1 MLFVDLHF
9 SLRGINPNSNHS
21 EQQNV
26 QKQKQI
32 LNGHKIRQ
40 LNLIS
45 QFSVILQMHHL
56 ILDQFLFHLTIL
68 LIIFIKSVNYLN

>member
-9 SLRGINPNSNHS
+9 RLKGINPNSNHS

-32 LNGHKIRQ
+32 LNGHKIGQ
-40 LNLIS
+40 LNLTS
-45 QFSVILQMHHL
+45 HQFSLAL
-56 ILDQFLFHLTIL
+56 I
-68 LIIFIKSVNYLN
+68 Y